1 MEGTPRAAI
10 NFEQQYVTCASR
22 FYQNTGILG
31 LICVNWEEKASID
44 IYGKCRLTSITA
56 KLWITSLNS
65 HFTPK
70 ESGTKCGG

>member
-10 NFEQQYVTCASR
+10 NFEQQYVTCALR
-22 FYQNTGILG
+22 FYQKTGILG

-56 KLWITSLNS
+56 KLLDYIS
-65 HFTPK
+65 
-70 ESGTKCGG
+70 